1 MSETTHPGVRLPTMQ
16 LMGFAAGPYKTNCY
30 LLANQGRAVVVD
42 PGMHA
47 HDRVVAMLEEQDL
60 TLEAVVLTHGHIDHT
75 RDAGQLARRYAVP
88 VHIHADDA
96 FMLAAGEGVSA
107 ESQVLFDAANMTP
120 VDDRRDLV
128 DGETLRLAGVEFRL
142 MHAPGHSPGCVIL
155 VAEDFAFTGDVLFR
169 GSIGR
174 TDLANSD
181 PAAMETSLRGPVWQL
196 DDSLQL
202 LPGHGP
208 TTTMRNERTT
218 NPFLLRLG
226 L

>member
-1 MSETTHPGVRLPTMQ
+1 MQ

-30 LLANQGRAVVVD
+30 LLANDGRAVVVD

-47 HDRVVAMLEEQDL
+47 HDRVVATLDEHNL

-88 VHIHADDA
+88 VHIHPDDA
-96 FMLAAGEGVSA
+96 FMLEAGEGVSR
-107 ESQVLFDAANMTP
+107 ESQVLFDAAHMTP

-128 DGETLRLAGVEFRL
+128 GGETLTLAGVEFTL
-142 MHAPGHSPGCVIL
+142 LHAPGHSPGCVIL
-155 VAEDFAFTGDVLFR
+155 AAGEFAFTGDVLFR
-169 GSIGR
+169 GSVGR
-174 TDLANSD
+174 TDLAHSD
-181 PAAMETSLRGPVWQL
+181 SAAMDASLRGPVWGL

-208 TTTMRNERTT
+208 TTTMRAERTT